1 MPLPTA
7 SFVFQ
12 KTRAA
17 FQNLLLSGLELA
29 LPWQCLLCQ
38 STDRDSASAVPSL
51 ETQGQRAF
59 CVKCR
64 QSLAPEISNS
74 CDRCGAVVGP
84 HVSTSKGCVHCRRKT
99 IHFESVICLSMYDDE
114 MRKAVLSAKWSHS
127 AVMIDALG
135 NLLATERRSQLLAAN
150 PDLIL
155 PVPQAITSRCT
166 RHFNSAAQVAMQLS
180 RFLNVRCDA
189 HILRRRRYSRPQ
201 KRVAVHQRFENQA
214 GSFGLRDAHLVAG
227 KRILLVDDVLTTGA
241 TCSEAARLLKNHGAK
256 VCHVAVVA
264 RVLDAS
270 A

>member
-1 MPLPTA
+1 MPIA
-7 SFVFQ
+7 SAMFQ

-17 FQNLLLSGLELA
+17 FQNLLLAGLELA

-38 STDRDSASAVPSL
+38 STDRDTASALPGSETDGQPS
-51 ETQGQRAF
+51 F
-59 CVKCR
+59 CGKCQ

-74 CDRCGAVVGP
+74 CGRCGAVVGP
-84 HVSTSKGCVHCRRKT
+84 HVSTANGCVHCRRKT
-99 IHFESVICLSMYDDE
+99 IHFESVICLSMYDDD

-135 NLLATERRSQLLAAN
+135 KLLAAQRRSQLLAAN

-155 PVPQAITSRCT
+155 PVPQAITSRFT
-166 RHFNSAAQVAMQLS
+166 RHFNSAAQIAIQLS
-180 RFLNVRCDA
+180 RFLNVHCDA
-189 HILRRRRYSRPQ
+189 HILRRQRYSRPQ

-227 KRILLVDDVLTTGA
+227 KRVLLVDDVLTTGA
-241 TCSEAARLLKNHGAK
+241 TCSEAARLLKSNGAK